1 MAEMDM
7 KRLGTL
13 ERKILRRIY
22 GSLVEHEIW
31 RIRSN
36 QEMWELWKDPDI
48 VGDIVKKKLEWIGHV
63 IRMDQGRTV

>member
-1 MAEMDM
+1 M